1 MTSSGSDASVKA
13 VNPRRSQNST
23 VTSRRWLAKREL
35 GASEE
40 AITCATCGGRNRRK
54 RPIRSIAATCFAT
67 RSSSER
73 FQLESCS
80 VCSFSCTA
88 CSCAAS

>member
-23 VTSRRWLAKREL
+23 VTSRPWLAKRES

-40 AITCATCGGRNRRK
+40 AITCATCEAE
-54 RPIRSIAATCFAT
+54 IA
-67 RSSSER
+67 E
-73 FQLESCS
+73 
-80 VCSFSCTA
+80 TA
-88 CSCAAS
+88 YPLDCRDLLRDPLLK